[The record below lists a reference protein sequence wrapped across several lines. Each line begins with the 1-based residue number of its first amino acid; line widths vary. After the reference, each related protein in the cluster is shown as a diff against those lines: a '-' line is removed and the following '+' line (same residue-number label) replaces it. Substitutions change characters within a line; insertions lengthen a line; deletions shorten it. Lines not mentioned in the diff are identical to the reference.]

1 MWVRK
6 NSSVKRENRQQP
18 ANQKNYQN
26 DVSNEDCFGPWQKW
40 KQIRKD
46 IDNVELQLADHYDY
60 ATWLCGR
67 MCNFPWMRDAVES
80 MGERL
85 DWLAARATIHE
96 EDARDALTIL
106 DDARDVI
113 RYGLMECGGFKHETV
128 SAAQSN
134 HMFIQERTNS
144 VLWNHQR
151 NQAQDTDMTANGE
164 GGEEET
170 LTEHEE
176 LPSTARHFQF

>member
-1 MWVRK
+1 LV
-6 NSSVKRENRQQP
+6 V
-18 ANQKNYQN
+18 
-26 DVSNEDCFGPWQKW
+26 WQEW
-40 KQIRKD
+40 KQIRRD

-96 EDARDALTIL
+96 EDARDALTLL

-134 HMFIQERTNS
+134 HMFIQERANS
-144 VLWNHQR
+144 VLWNHQQ

-164 GGEEET
+164 SGEEET